1 MQFAGAA
8 QTQTRCEFIGMNGHK
23 DSDLLLIVQE
33 KAKVNAISKEK
44 RMRRAKD
51 LKRSSNI
58 NNVRMCCTGT
68 GFTPTQTAPESR

>member
-1 MQFAGAA
+1 
-8 QTQTRCEFIGMNGHK
+8 MNGHK

-51 LKRSSNI
+51 PKRSSDI
-58 NNVRMCCTGT
+58 NNVRNIMHWYGLYTYT
-68 GFTPTQTAPESR
+68 NSPRPPLMVNTANE